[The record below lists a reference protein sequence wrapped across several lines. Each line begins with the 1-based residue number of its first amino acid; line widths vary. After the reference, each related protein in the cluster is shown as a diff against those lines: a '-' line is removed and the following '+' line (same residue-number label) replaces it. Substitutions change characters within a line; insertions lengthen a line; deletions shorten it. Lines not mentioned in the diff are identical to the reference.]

1 MNRLRYPVFFALLA
15 SLMLAPAIARAQ
27 SDERIIY
34 ASVVDDKGAPVIGL
48 GVKDFIVREDQV
60 AREILRVSADHDPMQ
75 IALLVDDSRAIRE
88 REAVYRKAVATFVE
102 GMRSEVTIALITT
115 GSRPTVRVDYTR
127 DRQKLLD
134 AVGRLFGDGRNEM
147 FDAIFESSVGLA
159 KRPIMRPVIVAI
171 STGTGNGWLPS
182 APESARRPP
191 GGARRRSTS

>member
-1 MNRLRYPVFFALLA
+1 M
-15 SLMLAPAIARAQ
+15 
-27 SDERIIY
+27 
-34 ASVVDDKGAPVIGL
+34 IGL

-60 AREILRVSADHDPMQ
+60 AREISRVSADHDPMQ

-88 REAVYRKAVATFVE
+88 REAVYRKAVATFIE

-115 GSRPTVRVDYTR
+115 GNRPTVRVDYTR

-134 AVGRLFGDGRNEM
+134 AVGRLFGDGRNET

-171 STGTGNGWLPS
+171 STGTGNGGYRQRLKVLDALQWSQAALHVVTVS
-182 APESARRPP
+182 AKGGRPAASWAKLLRKRAD
-191 GGARRRSTS
+191 GTI